1 MVAALHG
8 GRGYFMLVS
17 SLTTSS
23 RASELRAFDAAR
35 RSFRF
40 LHA

>member
-1 MVAALHG
+1 MVAALRD

-17 SLTTSS
+17 SLTSSS
-23 RASELRAFDAAR
+23 RNSQVRAFNAAR

-40 LHA
+40 LHP